1 MASLGESTRIVQ
13 LKVRLLGLSLMI
25 WRRVL
30 VPESVSLRELHGI
43 LQVSMGW
50 KGIHLYYFDIYAV
63 HYGAFELDAE
73 SPDLPFSTFQFRERQ
88 RFAYLYDIGD
98 YWEHEVRLEKFL
110 EPDPKKTYPICIGGS
125 GACPPEDCGGPPGYL
140 ECRDEA
146 MGLDTRS
153 DMDLIVGFLTGFL
166 EGRSAGSLGGDDRE
180 DLEDALERMAQRE
193 PFLQTTF
200 YRRPVNKSFRAG
212 RHLQM
217 MHQQLM

>member
-13 LKVRLLGLSLMI
+13 LKVRLLGLSPMI

-30 VPESVSLRELHGI
+30 VPESVSLRELHGV
-43 LQVSMGW
+43 LQVNMGW
-50 KGIHLYYFDIYAV
+50 EGTHLYYFDIYAV

-73 SPDLPFSTFQFRERQ
+73 SPDLPFSAFRFRERE
-88 RFAYLYDIGD
+88 RFTYLYDMGD

-110 EPDPKKTYPICIGGS
+110 ERNPKKTYPVCIGGS
-125 GACPPEDCGGPPGYL
+125 GACPPEDCDGPPGYL
-140 ECRDEA
+140 ECQDEA
-146 MGLDTRS
+146 MGWDAWS
-153 DMDLIVGFLTGFL
+153 DMDLIVGFLGGVL
-166 EGRSAGSLGGDDRE
+166 EGRSAESLGEDDRE
-180 DLEDALERMAQRE
+180 DLEDALERMAQRR

-200 YRRPVNKSFRAG
+200 YRRPVNEAFRAG

>member
-1 MASLGESTRIVQ
+1 MACLEETTPIVQ
-13 LKVRLLGLSLMI
+13 LKVRLLGISPMI

-73 SPDLPFSTFQFRERQ
+73 SPDLPFSAFQFRENE
-88 RFAYLYDIGD
+88 RFAYLYDMGD
-98 YWEHEVRLEKFL
+98 YWEHEVRIEKFL
-110 EPDPKKTYPICIGGS
+110 ERDAKKTYPVCTGGS

-140 ECRDEA
+140 EGQDEA
-146 MGLDTRS
+146 MGLDAWS
-153 DMDLIVGFLTGFL
+153 DMDRIVGFLAGVL
-166 EGRSAGSLGGDDRE
+166 EGRSVGSLGEDDRE
-180 DLEDALERMAQRE
+180 DLADALERMAQRR

-200 YRRPVNKSFRAG
+200 YRRPVNKAFRAG